1 MKTNCFLLLICTML
15 SVVYCTAQNPDVQK
29 RLSERYDNVSYSPE
43 GGGWYLV
50 TYQAGTKTLLGFYD
64 KNVH

>member
-1 MKTNCFLLLICTML
+1 ML